1 MDTVKKFIF
10 NKMRIW
16 EEFMSNL
23 NFIKLNNIE
32 KFYID
37 DKSVLFIVDMNNGF
51 AKKGPLSS
59 ERVEKLIP
67 NIVSSIKIFN
77 ELNNP
82 IIAFTDSHK
91 KESLEFKSYPIHCL
105 EGSYESELVDEI
117 KKFTEIIVIEKSSTN
132 AFLEKETKKYID
144 SFISNGYENFIICG
158 CITEICVKQFAQT
171 LKAYLNVI
179 NKDID
184 VVVPVN
190 LVDTYDSLEHNAEA
204 INLFSFYEMN
214 SCGIKIVENVIK
226 K

>member
-1 MDTVKKFIF
+1 
-10 NKMRIW
+10 
-16 EEFMSNL
+16 MSNL